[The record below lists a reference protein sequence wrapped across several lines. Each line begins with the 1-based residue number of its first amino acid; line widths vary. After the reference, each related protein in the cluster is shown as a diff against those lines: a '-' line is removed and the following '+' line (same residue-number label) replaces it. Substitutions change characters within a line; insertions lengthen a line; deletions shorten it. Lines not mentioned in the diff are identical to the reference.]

1 MPIIENYISIERRK
15 AMKNEK
21 EWTVE
26 ELYDLENELAA
37 GYEEVYA
44 IGEAK
49 GSHDKYKD
57 LEDFYGRAIWLTTA
71 MMLEKIIEDS
81 HMTAMVREAI
91 REKYS
96 LRK

>member
-21 EWTVE
+21 EWTAQ
-26 ELYDLENELAA
+26 ELYDLANKLAA

-49 GSHDKYKD
+49 GSHDEYKD
-57 LEDFYGRAIWLTTA
+57 LEDFYGRAILLVTV
-71 MMLEKIIEDS
+71 MMMEKIIEDS
-81 HMTAMVREAI
+81 YMTAMVREAI